1 MSTFYR
7 LLGFLRPYKRG
18 VVVSWI
24 LASFAMAMSVV
35 LPLLTGEAVE
45 TISSGARHARRHE
58 LALRSND
65 RHTLLMYALAI
76 IAVVL
81 ARWGFTYWRRMI
93 AGRVSLGVEYD
104 LRERLYSQLQRLE
117 LGFFDHQQTGQLMSR
132 ATVDLPAVRF
142 FLGYG
147 LVFILQF
154 VLTILLA
161 GIVMIFINPWLGLI
175 SLAPAP
181 FVVVISYRYGRRARP
196 AIQEVQQRIAE
207 LTADAEENI
216 SGVRI
221 VKSFARE
228 PRQLEHFRR
237 SVGRTFEQAMVA
249 TRLEATYNPA
259 IGFLPQL
266 GIAAVLLLG
275 GNAVIH
281 AHLTLGQFTTFYLL
295 LNMLVGP
302 LRSLGVTLNLAQ
314 RATASGARIFQ
325 VLDREPTISDPPG
338 APPLP
343 AGSGH
348 VRLRDVTLRYRDPHD
363 ELNVGTYT
371 QGAGPE
377 QAGGADTQNGQ
388 AQQVA
393 GADMQNGRAQRTGA
407 RGAQNG
413 HTKPPPARRTVL
425 HDIDLDVPAG
435 RTVALVGATGSGKTS
450 LVALISRLYDPVE
463 GEVLLDGAD
472 VRSVGLQSLRSAVA
486 VVSDDPFLFSASVA
500 ENIAYARPD
509 ASTEE
514 IEDAARRAQAHD
526 FVLRLPQGYDTEIGE
541 RGLSLSGGQRQRLA
555 IARALLANPRVL
567 ILDDATSS
575 VDASTE
581 QSIKLALA
589 EAMAGRTTF
598 VIAHRLS
605 TIALADEI
613 VVLDHGRIVAQGN
626 HEELL
631 DASELYREIVER
643 GLPEQVFLTRETRE
657 REVSGI

>member
-18 VVVSWI
+18 VIVSWI
-24 LASFAMAMSVV
+24 LASFAMAMSVL
-35 LPLLTGEAVE
+35 LPVLTGRAVE
-45 TISSGARHARRHE
+45 TINKGARHARLHE
-58 LALRSND
+58 LNLRAHD
-65 RHTLLMYALAI
+65 RHTLLMLALAI
-76 IAVVL
+76 LGVVL

-104 LRERLYSQLQRLE
+104 LRKGLYGQLQRLE

-154 VLTILLA
+154 VLTIVLA
-161 GIVMIFINPWLGLI
+161 GVVMIVINPWLGLI
-175 SLAPAP
+175 SLVPAP
-181 FVVVISYRYGRRARP
+181 FVVLISYRYGRRARP

-228 PRQLEHFRR
+228 PRQLERFRR
-237 SVGRTFEQAMVA
+237 SVGRTFEQAMVT

-325 VLDREPTISDPPG
+325 ILDREPALAEAPG
-338 APPLP
+338 APALP
-343 AGSGH
+343 AGNGH
-348 VRLRDVTLRYRDPHD
+348 VRMRDVSLRYHDPHD
-363 ELNVGTYT
+363 ELNLSTYDQT
-371 QGAGPE
+371 ERAEHAAG
-377 QAGGADTQNGQ
+377 
-388 AQQVA
+388 
-393 GADMQNGRAQRTGA
+393 
-407 RGAQNG
+407 
-413 HTKPPPARRTVL
+413 RRMVL

-435 RTVALVGATGSGKTS
+435 RTIALVGATGSGKTS

-463 GEVLLDGAD
+463 GEVLLDGVD
-472 VRSVGLQSLRSAVA
+472 VREVGLQSLRAAVA

-500 ENIAYARPD
+500 ENIAYARPE
-509 ASTEE
+509 APIEE
-514 IEDAARRAQAHD
+514 IEDAARRAQAHE
-526 FVLRLPQGYDTEIGE
+526 FVTSLPEGYETQIGE

-613 VVLDHGRIVAQGN
+613 VVLDHGRIVAQGD

-657 REVSGI
+657 REVSGL